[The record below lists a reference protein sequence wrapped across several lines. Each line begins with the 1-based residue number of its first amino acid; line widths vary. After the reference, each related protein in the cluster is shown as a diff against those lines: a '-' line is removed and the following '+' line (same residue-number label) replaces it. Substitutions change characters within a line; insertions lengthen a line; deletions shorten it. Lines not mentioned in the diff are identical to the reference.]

1 MKKFKKIKN
10 VLKVL
15 GTIVMIL
22 ILNTLSL
29 ANSVYAAE
37 LGTSANLENLGS
49 CGSLLKYKGNTV
61 ITTYVSY
68 NDGQNKYPAYC
79 LNANLPGVGE
89 NGNYTVSTNNLITDV
104 KLWRLVINGYP
115 YKTIGELGCANKEE
129 AFTATKHAIYSY
141 IHGNNPNDYTAI
153 GEAGVRTLKALKQI
167 VTNANNSTEVKVGS
181 NITIQAKEGL
191 FKQDSIDKNYVSKTY
206 EIKANASYKDYEVS
220 LESINKKSLPE
231 GIKITDEKN
240 NNKKVF
246 NKGEKFKVLI
256 PIKNLKNNGEFKI
269 NVKAQIN
276 SKPVLYGKAP
286 NSGLQDYAITTL
298 KYEDGIGNINENYTK
313 NETEVTIY
321 KQEKETKKPLEGV
334 TFNLLDSNKNI
345 IHANLKTNKE
355 GIVKLE
361 DLMPGK
367 YYLIETR
374 NIIWVCKI

>member
-104 KLWRLVINGYP
+104 KLWRLVVNGYP

-181 NITIQAKEGL
+181 NITIQSKEGL

-220 LESINKKSLPE
+220 LESINKQSLPE
-231 GIKITDEKN
+231 GIKITDEK
-240 NNKKVF
+240 
-246 NKGEKFKVLI
+246 I
-256 PIKNLKNNGEFKI
+256 I
-269 NVKAQIN
+269 
-276 SKPVLYGKAP
+276 
-286 NSGLQDYAITTL
+286 
-298 KYEDGIGNINENYTK
+298 
-313 NETEVTIY
+313 
-321 KQEKETKKPLEGV
+321 TKK
-334 TFNLLDSNKNI
+334 
-345 IHANLKTNKE
+345 
-355 GIVKLE
+355 
-361 DLMPGK
+361 
-367 YYLIETR
+367 YLIR
-374 NIIWVCKI
+374 VKSLKF

>member
-104 KLWRLVINGYP
+104 KLWRLVVNGYP

-153 GEAGVRTLKALKQI
+153 GEAGIRTLKALKQI
-167 VTNANNSTEVKVGS
+167 VTTANNSTEVKVGS

-220 LESINKKSLPE
+220 LESINKQSLPE
-231 GIKITDEKN
+231 EIKITDEKLLQKTGGIIQGMSGSPIIQN
-240 NNKKVF
+240 
-246 NKGEKFKVLI
+246 GKFVGAITNVLVSD
-256 PIKNLKNNGEFKI
+256 PTTG
-269 NVKAQIN
+269 
-276 SKPVLYGKAP
+276 
-286 NSGLQDYAITTL
+286 YAIF
-298 KYEDGIGNINENYTK
+298 G
-313 NETEVTIY
+313 
-321 KQEKETKKPLEGV
+321 
-334 TFNLLDSNKNI
+334 
-345 IHANLKTNKE
+345 
-355 GIVKLE
+355 
-361 DLMPGK
+361 DLMVK
-367 YYLIETR
+367 QMKS
-374 NIIWVCKI
+374 VK